1 MTISSVSNR
10 LQRLEQQLV
19 KEGSIA
25 FTLEG
30 GGEFRPRESPYAY
43 LSEHGRQAPDGRLI
57 TGIKASMDDAD
68 PLTLSIL
75 ETLNEVA
82 AGRMPTPA
90 ETAKAMDEKRYYR

>member
-1 MTISSVSNR
+1 MTLSVASNR

-19 KEGSIA
+19 KEGNIA

-30 GGEFRPRESPYAY
+30 GGEYRPRCDPFSY
-43 LSEHGRQAPDGRLI
+43 LSEHGCRAPDGRLI
-57 TGIKASMDDAD
+57 TGITSSIQNPD
-68 PLTLSIL
+68 PLTESIL

-90 ETAKAMDEKRYYR
+90 ETAKAMDEKRYQ